1 MLAFTLEK
9 EKQMI
14 KYPYPVLTLDG
25 SSYKEGI
32 CYELTFVR
40 NFATPG
46 KMTFEFSVKLNS
58 ALLKSMLDNA
68 EAKMFI
74 RVQTGIFVGIQE
86 ISDYTN
92 NVQCPLL
99 LENIEAND
107 IIRFTAYIVCN
118 NNLLLQR
125 SDEFL
130 DIYPQDYAINLKKN
144 DTLAISN
151 EESLSY
157 NSSNNDFIR
166 FQVQEEQN
174 GKGFYVGYET
184 NYIVVHIGKD
194 MNIAYGLI
202 KNNNKDLC
210 TIFDNHLV
218 FEVFVNVL
226 IDLAQ
231 DLDEYKDAEWFK
243 LFEQIY
249 LQVSNDKFEEF
260 VAQVRS
266 DDGYIDMKQI
276 FEKAHQMCNN
286 QIENSLISLSKKIGE

>member
-1 MLAFTLEK
+1 
-9 EKQMI
+9 MI
-14 KYPYPVLTLDG
+14 KYPYPILTLDG
-25 SSYKEGI
+25 SSYKEDI
-32 CYELTFVR
+32 YYKLTFVR

-46 KMTFEFSVKLNS
+46 KMTFEFSVQLNS
-58 ALLKSMLDNA
+58 KFLNSMIENG

-74 RVQTGIFVGIQE
+74 KIQTGIFGGIQE
-86 ISDYTN
+86 ISDFTN
-92 NVQCPLL
+92 NVQCHLL

-107 IIRFTAYIVCN
+107 IIKFTGYIVCTKE
-118 NNLLLQR
+118 LLLQHC
-125 SDEFL
+125 DEFL
-130 DIYPQDYAINLKKN
+130 NVYPQNYSIILKKN

-202 KNNNKDLC
+202 KNNKKDIC
-210 TIFDNHLV
+210 TIFDSHLV
-218 FEVFVNVL
+218 FEVFVCVL
-226 IDLAQ
+226 IDLVQ
-231 DLDEYKDAEWFK
+231 EFDDFKDEEWFK

-249 LQVSNDKFEEF
+249 LQVSDIKFEDF
-260 VAQVRS
+260 ISQVR
-266 DDGYIDMKQI
+266 DDNSYIDMRQI